1 MLEEG
6 WEILKLN
13 YQKKEE
19 TEMAESMTLGQ
30 ACKALFH
37 LLQTKI

>member
-13 YQKKEE
+13 YLKKEE
-19 TEMAESMTLGQ
+19 NESMTLGQ
-30 ACKALFH
+30 ACKALFR